1 MRTGRTARGL
11 TAARNLLSGFALRPT
26 DPAPRPSGPSPRAP
40 RNTPSPAERT
50 LRLTV
55 PALLA
60 TCALSLLTGG
70 SLPTGSGRTDPDR
83 PLATLTG
90 AALQLFTGLLCAR
103 AARRNNDRPPAL
115 TGWTLLALSHTICAV
130 LQPTAL
136 LGLGPD
142 RAEKI
147 LPLTAALVHG
157 PLLLAAIWLL
167 ARDSTPRWLRSAW
180 WDAAVTGSCAA
191 AASLTVALR
200 TSPGNTPWDT
210 VPPLSCALL
219 IASVVA
225 VLTLTGTPLGPVM
238 TRLVAGV
245 TLVSTGEMVVLQLTE
260 HPDPT
265 HLWALRLLPLTGHAL
280 IALAA
285 LAATTGSP
293 FRDRRAR
300 PPGGPR
306 TVLLPWT
313 AALTGLALAGLA
325 TIEGLVPDIALLLAV
340 TGTGTYLVKVGSAAL
355 LRSGARLPGPPA
367 PWAQSGRGSPG
378 TDELTGL
385 ANRQELARLLTA
397 PGRTPT
403 PADRP
408 ERVWL
413 LLADIDRFKEIN
425 EALGHEAGDLVLT
438 EVSRRFRT
446 TLRDGQVLARLGADE
461 FAVLLPG
468 TGRETAIRVARDL
481 RQVLIEPLE
490 VAGQRLHVRASV
502 GIAGCPLRQE
512 NTEDLLRQV
521 TVAVHRAKGTG
532 NGIEVYDPA
541 RDKPDAARLRR
552 IDELRGALANGGLEV
567 FLQPQVS
574 LANGTV
580 VGVEALAR
588 WRHPQDGV
596 LLPDT
601 FLPLAAQTGLMRPVT
616 ALVLDSSLDACSR
629 WWRGRR
635 IPVSV
640 NLTADDLQDPDL
652 PELVERCLDR
662 HGLPPTALRV
672 EITEDAVLPDPAAV
686 AALLRAWRSS
696 GITVALDDY
705 GTGYSSLAYLHELP
719 LDSLKLDKVFVTN
732 LDRRPTATI
741 VQHTVAMA
749 HGLGL
754 GVVAEGVEDRST
766 ARRLADVGC
775 DTAQGL
781 FFGPATDLPGFL
793 HRLVGERTG

>member
-1 MRTGRTARGL
+1 VRTGRTPRGL
-11 TAARNLLSGFALRPT
+11 TATRNLLSGPALRL
-26 DPAPRPSGPSPRAP
+26 SGRVLRATRKAPSP
-40 RNTPSPAERT
+40 TERT
-50 LRLTV
+50 LRRTG

-60 TCALSLLTGG
+60 ACALSLVASGG
-70 SLPTGSGRTDPDR
+70 RADPGR
-83 PLATLTG
+83 PLVPITG

-103 AARRNNDRPPAL
+103 AALRNNGRPPAL
-115 TGWTLLALSHTICAV
+115 TGWTLLALSHTISAV

-136 LGLGPD
+136 LGIGQD
-142 RAEKI
+142 HAEKI
-147 LPLTAALVHG
+147 LLLTATLVHG

-191 AASLTVALR
+191 AASLTVVLR
-200 TSPGNTPWDT
+200 ISPGRPPWDAF
-210 VPPLSCALL
+210 PPLSCAFL

-238 TRLVAGV
+238 ARLAAGA
-245 TLVSTGEMVVLQLTE
+245 TLVSTGEMVVLHLTD

-265 HLWALRLLPLTGHAL
+265 HFGILRLLPLTGHTL

-285 LAATTGSP
+285 LAATTDSP

-306 TVLLPWT
+306 TILLPWT
-313 AALTGLALAGLA
+313 AAMTGLALAGLTA
-325 TIEGLVPDIALLLAV
+325 VEGLVPGIALLLAV

-355 LRSGARLPGPPA
+355 LRSGARPPGPPA
-367 PWAQSGRGSPG
+367 PWAQGGRWSPG

-385 ANRQELARLLTA
+385 ANRQELARMLTV
-397 PGRTPT
+397 PGRTTGTEEDRVPQQA

-425 EALGHEAGDLVLT
+425 EALGHDAGDLVLT
-438 EVSRRFRT
+438 EVSHRFRT
-446 TLRDGQVLARLGADE
+446 TLRDGQLLARLGADE

-468 TGRETAIRVARDL
+468 TGRETAIRVARNL
-481 RQVLIEPLE
+481 RQVLIEPIE

-502 GIAGCPLRQE
+502 GIAGCPLRRE

-521 TVAVHRAKGTG
+521 TVAVHRAKGTD
-532 NGIEVYDPA
+532 NGIKVYDPA

-552 IDELRGALANGGLEV
+552 IDELRGALAHGGLEV

-640 NLTADDLQDPDL
+640 NLTADDLQNPDL

-662 HGLPPTALRV
+662 HGLPHTALRV

-686 AALLRAWRSS
+686 AALLGTWRSS

-732 LDRRPTATI
+732 LERKPTATI

-793 HRLVGERTG
+793 RRLVSERPG